1 MNTIYVGHMYL
12 NTLDLLHQ
20 TGHGFKLVHV
30 PKDSPYTWSVRYNN
44 LHNTCDLYNTTGIMG
59 EPPICTWNS
68 FVSSVQAGALT
79 SSFILT

>member
-1 MNTIYVGHMYL
+1 MWDM

-30 PKDSPYTWSVRYNN
+30 PKDSPYTWSVCYNN

-59 EPPICTWNS
+59 QPPI
-68 FVSSVQAGALT
+68 
-79 SSFILT
+79 